1 MFIRDTDHNG
11 PLTWM
16 GGFPVYVSTVIA
28 GVHGVALILSA
39 LAMAAGSEML
49 LQTLGFSSMAVGQQ
63 GFVWQL
69 FTYAFIHTPPYWMF
83 LIELYLL
90 VVFGREVESHL
101 GRAAFIQLYASL
113 VLAPTVVLT
122 ALGWAGWNT
131 VTSGSS
137 ALHFG
142 VFVAFALIYPTAE
155 VFFSIQARW
164 VALALL
170 AINSLQCLALSS
182 YDALAVLAVDC
193 VTACLFV
200 GWRLGRFDR
209 PSAPLKRPPVS
220 STRRQEKR
228 TPVDDNPLDAV
239 DPILEKISRHG
250 MGSLTARERERLES
264 ARSRLLAQDR
274 D

>member
-1 MFIRDTDHNG
+1 MFTRDTDQNG

-16 GGFPVYVSTVIA
+16 GGFPVYFSTVIA
-28 GVHGVALILSA
+28 GVQGVALILSA

-49 LQTLGFSSMAVGQQ
+49 LQTLGFSSVAVGRQ
-63 GFVWQL
+63 GFIWQL
-69 FTYAFIHTPPYWMF
+69 FTYAFIHTPPYWVF

-90 VVFGREVESHL
+90 VVFGREVETHL
-101 GRAAFIQLYASL
+101 GRSAFIQLYALL
-113 VLAPTVVLT
+113 VLAPAVVLT

-131 VTSGSS
+131 VMTGSS

-142 VFVAFALIYPTAE
+142 IFVAFALIYPTAE
-155 VFFSIQARW
+155 VLFTIQARW

-170 AINSLQCLALSS
+170 AVNSLQCLALSN

-200 GWRLGRFDR
+200 GWRQGRFER
-209 PSAPLKRPPVS
+209 QPAPARRSPAP
-220 STRRQEKR
+220 STRRTETR
-228 TPVDDNPLDAV
+228 PAVDDNPLDAV

-250 MGSLTARERERLES
+250 LGSLTARERERLES